1 MMALQSITVQL
12 PSGLYNRL
20 KRRAE
25 KSQRSIEAEVVDAV
39 AGALPADDELSPE
52 LSRAVAN
59 LATADDAALWRAV
72 RVQFPAD
79 KSTQLERLHIR
90 RQAGVATEAD
100 ARQAA
105 ELAAELEKFMF
116 LRAQAMS
123 FLMQRGHDLSALAK

>member
-25 KSQRSIEAEVVDAV
+25 KSQRSIEAEVVEAV

-52 LSRAVAN
+52 LSRAVAS
-59 LATADDAALWRAV
+59 LATSDDAALWRAV
-72 RVQFPAD
+72 KVQFPAD
-79 KSTQLERLHIR
+79 KSAQLERIHMR
-90 RQAGVATEAD
+90 SQAGIATDAE

-105 ELAAELEKFMF
+105 ELAAELERFMF

-123 FLMQRGHDLSALAK
+123 FLMQRGHDLSTLAK